1 MVRRLCAIAVVM
13 AVCLFW
19 QSSVLAGG
27 YVGIKTGAGAGIVG
41 AELELPLRDR
51 LSILLQGGVAGT
63 GDAATVG
70 GAIGLREYASSG
82 KLRPFGTVYVGSIA
96 VSYFSWYTGTTT
108 VAMTYYGGTAGAK
121 YERHNWYASGEIGYA
136 YVPALQ
142 TGGLMFGGSLGIK
155 F

>member
-1 MVRRLCAIAVVM
+1 MARRLCAVAVVM

-41 AELELPLRDR
+41 AELELPLQDR

-63 GDAATVG
+63 GDAAAVG
-70 GAIGLREYASSG
+70 GAIGLRGYASSG
-82 KLRPFGTVYVGSIA
+82 ELRPFGTAYIGSIA
-96 VSYFSWYTGTTT
+96 VSYFSWYTGPT
-108 VAMTYYGGTAGAK
+108 VAVSYYGGTVGAK
-121 YERHNWYASGEIGYA
+121 YERHNWYASAEIGYA
-136 YVPALQ
+136 YVPVLEA
-142 TGGLMFGGSLGIK
+142 GGSMFGASLGIK